1 MIDIEK
7 YKKTSL
13 YEKHIELEAKVV
25 PFAGYLMPV
34 NYQKGISSEYH
45 SVRSDVGIFDVSHM
59 GQILVEGEKSQDF
72 LNYITVNN
80 IKSMK
85 NGFAQYNM
93 ICNHAGGVIDDV
105 IIYRNNEFSFFII
118 VNASNINED
127 YDWLVKNNTFKV
139 KLKNWS
145 EKKSIL
151 AIQGP
156 NSRSVL
162 LKTLNIDVKNLT
174 FYTFSNYKFLDEDIV
189 ISRTG
194 YTGELGYEII
204 ASHDSIKKIWSIF
217 INNDVAPCGL
227 GVRDILRI
235 EMKYC
240 LYGNDLLNTVN
251 PIQSGLKWVVDLSK
265 ENFIGKDIIESE
277 ISKPE
282 KRLICFKM
290 VDRAIPRSKYKIYV
304 DNQIAG
310 YVSSGAFS
318 IGLNKGIGLAFLD
331 YLYIKEKFI
340 FIEIRNKFYKAEI
353 IKPPFIN
360 NFSLHS

>member
-7 YKKTSL
+7 YNKTSL
-13 YEKHIELEAKVV
+13 YEEHVKLEAKVV
-25 PFAGYLMPV
+25 PFAGYLMPI
-34 NYQKGISSEYH
+34 NYKKGISSEYH
-45 SVRSDVGIFDVSHM
+45 SVRNDVGMFDVSHM
-59 GQILVEGEKSQDF
+59 GQILVEGEKSEDF

-80 IKSMK
+80 IKSIK
-85 NGFAQYNM
+85 DGFAQYNVF
-93 ICNHAGGVIDDV
+93 CNYEGGVIDDV
-105 IIYRNNEFSFFII
+105 IIYKNNQSSFFII
-118 VNASNINED
+118 ANASNINED
-127 YDWLVKNNTFKV
+127 YDWLVQNNNFEVKIKNY
-139 KLKNWS
+139 S

-151 AIQGP
+151 AFQGP
-156 NSRSVL
+156 NSRYAL
-162 LKTLNIDVKNLT
+162 LKILNIDIKNLK
-174 FYTFSNYKFLDEDIV
+174 FYTFSNYRIFNEDVV

-204 ASHDSIKKIWSIF
+204 APHESIKKIWSIF

-251 PIQSGLKWVVDLSK
+251 PIQSGLRWVVDLSK
-265 ENFIGKDIIESE
+265 ENFIGKNAIESE
-277 ISKPE
+277 ISKPK
-282 KRLICFKM
+282 KRLICFRM
-290 VDRAIPRSKYKIYV
+290 VDRAIPRSKYRIYV

-353 IKPPFIN
+353 IKPPFID